1 MKENIIIKI
10 AILLIFLISF
20 IYCNLIMYNRIV
32 ISLQTNQWNSRCMNQ
47 NYSVSETNKC
57 MIKEQRELEKARNF
71 ITKNEEISKYLSI
84 ALTLTSI
91 VLIII
96 SIRKKLLLRWK
107 ILSVLAIIFSIFI
120 YLI

>member
-57 MIKEQRELEKARNF
+57 MIKEQRKLEKARNF

-84 ALTLTSI
+84 ALALTSI

-96 SIRKKLLLRWK
+96 SIKKKLLLRWK
-107 ILSVLAIIFSIFI
+107 ILSVLALIFSIFI
-120 YLI
+120 YLM

>member
-1 MKENIIIKI
+1 MKENGFIKI

-57 MIKEQRELEKARNF
+57 MIKEQTRLDNARKF
-71 ITKNEEISKYLSI
+71 IQRNEDLSKYLSI
-84 ALTLTSI
+84 ALALTSI

-107 ILSVLAIIFSIFI
+107 ILSVLALIFSIFI
-120 YLI
+120 YLM